1 MSELETLRVTR
12 KAPALEVALN
22 RPARANALTRQM
34 IAELHRALDMAEADP
49 AIRLVALAG
58 EGEAFCSGMDFVEAA
73 ASGGDAASLRETVES
88 FYSLLER
95 FTTSSVLICAC
106 VAGRVTAGG
115 VGLVAAA
122 DHAIATPGAS
132 FQLSEVAFGLLPAT
146 IAPFIIR
153 RCGLH
158 PAYRLALGAERI
170 DAARASS
177 IGLVD
182 EIAEAPAEALRRFL
196 IRVARVDP
204 DCVSAL
210 KGLFR
215 ELWIVNEG
223 TRRVT
228 AEAISRQILR
238 PETQASIRD
247 FIGQSGASWK
257 K

>member
-1 MSELETLRVTR
+1 MSGFETLRVTR
-12 KAPALEVALN
+12 REPALEVALN
-22 RPARANALTRQM
+22 RPARANALTREM
-34 IAELHRALDMAEADP
+34 IAELHRALDAAEADP
-49 AIRLVALAG
+49 AIRVVFLSG
-58 EGEAFCSGMDFVEAA
+58 EGAAFCAGMDFVEAA
-73 ASGGDAASLRETVES
+73 SCGGDEASLKQTVDS

-95 FTTSSVLICAC
+95 FTACSVLICASIT
-106 VAGRVTAGG
+106 GRVTAGG
-115 VGLVAAA
+115 VGLIAAA
-122 DHAIATPGAS
+122 DHAVAAPGAT

-158 PAYRLALGAERI
+158 PTYRLALGAERI
-170 DAARASS
+170 DAARALSL
-177 IGLVD
+177 GLVD
-182 EIAEAPAEALRRFL
+182 EIAEAPTEALRRFL
-196 IRVARVDP
+196 IRAARVDP

-215 ELWIVNEG
+215 ELWIVNEE

-238 PETQASIRD
+238 PQTQEAIRG
-247 FIGQSGASWK
+247 FLGQSSPPWK